1 MYSNLV
7 NDIIKNSQAKSDTW
21 KSILNMENVINY
33 YDIWWVII
41 KRKHTYTIK
50 GDKQVCILQKMSM
63 EW

>member
-21 KSILNMENVINY
+21 KSILKIKNVINY

-41 KRKHTYTIK
+41 KRKHTHTVK
-50 GDKQVCILQKMSM
+50 GDKHVCIPQKLSM
-63 EW
+63 E